1 MNKKATGLG
10 MGLGSLI
17 PKNTLQKESNVFNIE
32 LAKIR
37 SNPNQPR
44 KNFDKVALEE
54 LASSIKKYGILQ
66 PIVVT
71 KIPKETINGLDVEYE
86 VVAGERRLR
95 AALSL
100 GLPSIPVMIKDD
112 FEEEKVKLEVALIE
126 NLQREDLNP
135 LEEAEAYYRLSKDFG
150 YTHSEIG
157 DKLGKSREVISNC
170 IRLMDLPDYARQAML
185 KGQLS
190 KSQGR
195 AMLAFKTDNK
205 KMKQIFEQFTSGG
218 LATSDVEAMA
228 KDHFGTRDQKY
239 GKSANLERYEELQNN
254 LSSRFDTAVLIRSGA
269 NGGSIKIK
277 FADIEHLNKI
287 VKLILDA

>member
-1 MNKKATGLG
+1 MVKKSSGLG
-10 MGLGSLI
+10 LGLGSLI
-17 PKNTLQKESNVFNIE
+17 PKNTNQKDSNVFNIE
-32 LAKIR
+32 LTKIR

-44 KNFDKVALEE
+44 KNFEQGALDD
-54 LASSIKKYGILQ
+54 LAKSIKKYGILQ

-71 KIPKETINGLDVEYE
+71 KIPRETRNGMDVEYE

-95 AALSL
+95 ASQLV
-100 GLPSIPVMIKDD
+100 GLPSIPVMIKED

-135 LEEAEAYYRLSKDFG
+135 LEEADAYLRLHKDFG
-150 YTHSEIG
+150 YTHAEIG
-157 DKLGKSREVISNC
+157 DRLGKSREVISNC
-170 IRLMDLPDYARQAML
+170 VRLMDLPDYAKQAML
-185 KGQLS
+185 HGKLS

-195 AMLAFKTDNK
+195 AMLAFKSDPK
-205 KMKQIFEQFTSGG
+205 KQKHIFEQFTGG
-218 LATSDVEAMA
+218 NLATADVEAMA

-254 LSSRFDTAVLIRSGA
+254 LSTRFDTAVLIRSGA

-277 FADIEHLNKI
+277 FTDIEQLNKI
-287 VKLILDA
+287 VKLILDG